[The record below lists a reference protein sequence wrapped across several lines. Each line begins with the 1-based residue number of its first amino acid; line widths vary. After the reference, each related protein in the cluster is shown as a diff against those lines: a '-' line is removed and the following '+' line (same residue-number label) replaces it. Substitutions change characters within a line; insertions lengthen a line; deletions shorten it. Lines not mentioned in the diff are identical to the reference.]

1 MNDFLPCAPK
11 CCCCCCF
18 LVTKSC
24 LTLCDPMDCSLPGS
38 SDHGISQ
45 ARILEWVAISF
56 SSESFQPWDRTHV
69 SCLAGGFF
77 TTEPPRKPIQ
87 LNISSNSFMLYLCY
101 NVLLFTYYSDFSDKE
116 TSTEKAKQLPNLQ
129 RGVEPGFVFRTGRF
143 RNLHSF
149 SRQSCLVACVSA

>member
-1 MNDFLPCAPK
+1 MCV
-11 CCCCCCF
+11 
-18 LVTKSC
+18 VTE

-56 SSESFQPWDRTHV
+56 SRESFQPWDRTYV

-101 NVLLFTYYSDFSDKE
+101 NVLLFTYYSDFQTKKQVQKKQSNFLTYKE
-116 TSTEKAKQLPNLQ
+116 GQS
-129 RGVEPGFVFRTGRF
+129 RGLYSGLADSETCTRSVDR
-143 RNLHSF
+143 
-149 SRQSCLVACVSA
+149 AAW